1 MKLNEIYI
9 RDPFV
14 LADPN
19 SKMYYLYG
27 TTPSYEGQGFYCFK
41 SQDLVDWSGPI
52 KVFTPP
58 SDFWGTKDFWAP
70 EVHMYRGE
78 YYMFATFKG
87 DNTCRGTQILHA
99 TSPEGPFNVH
109 SDIITPSDWE
119 CLDGTFYVN
128 ETGSPYMIFC
138 HEWLQINDGTI
149 CALELS
155 ENLKHRLGDPITLFK
170 ASDASWSKKPSWHE
184 KDIYVTDGPFVF
196 EREGKKFLL
205 WSSYNETEYLIGV
218 ARPAKSFIDSHY
230 IQANHPLAIT
240 SAGHGMIFTTFA
252 GKDKLIVHVDNEKGG
267 KEHPALFDIKIVNE
281 DLEVVLNEN

>member
-155 ENLKHRLGDPITLFK
+155 DILKHRLPYSKRVMLLGVKNHRGTKKISMLRMVRLF
-170 ASDASWSKKPSWHE
+170 SNGR
-184 KDIYVTDGPFVF
+184 V
-196 EREGKKFLL
+196 
-205 WSSYNETEYLIGV
+205 
-218 ARPAKSFIDSHY
+218 KSFCY
-230 IQANHPLAIT
+230 
-240 SAGHGMIFTTFA
+240 GHHIMKQNI
-252 GKDKLIVHVDNEKGG
+252 
-267 KEHPALFDIKIVNE
+267 
-281 DLEVVLNEN
+281 